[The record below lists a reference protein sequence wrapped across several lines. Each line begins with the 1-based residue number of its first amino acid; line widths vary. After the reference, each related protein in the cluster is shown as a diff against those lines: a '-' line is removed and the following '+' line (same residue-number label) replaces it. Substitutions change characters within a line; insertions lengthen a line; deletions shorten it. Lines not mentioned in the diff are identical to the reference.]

1 MKKIISIIISMI
13 LLLSCVAC
21 GDTSGSTSEPASES
35 TYTPSSD
42 SSSETPDPEP
52 GKDDGIDLSGQTT
65 MSDTV
70 KEANRLANG
79 ARGRIGQPD
88 FTAQIY
94 YFRAVVSAYARSL
107 FRVVGFVYVVSKHY
121 TFGLVTRTRNDYRV
135 KH

>member
-1 MKKIISIIISMI
+1 MI

-79 ARGRIGQPD
+79 VQA
-88 FTAQIY
+88 Y
-94 YFRAVVSAYARSL
+94 YTITIKRATL
-107 FRVVGFVYVVSKHY
+107 SK
-121 TFGLVTRTRNDYRV
+121 TRT
-135 KH
+135 